1 MYNAHRSE
9 QSGSVPV
16 QTMPYEVVNMS
27 STQTTPN
34 STTVT
39 TENWP
44 SSHAKTLK
52 WKKVGASHEYLNSP
66 VTDSNQKPATRDHT
80 GKQTEKDTYQPL
92 IPSKADQ
99 KTEYQPLTQKKG
111 PITPPAVPPK
121 SKAKSTVAT

>member
-16 QTMPYEVVNMS
+16 QAMPYEVVNIS

-34 STTVT
+34 STTVN
-39 TENWP
+39 TENHP
-44 SSHAKTLK
+44 LSHAKPLK
-52 WKKVGASHEYLNSP
+52 VRASHEYLNSP

-80 GKQTEKDTYQPL
+80 GKETEKDTYQPL
-92 IPSKADQ
+92 IPSKANE
-99 KTEYQPLTQKKG
+99 KSEYQSLTQKKG